1 MSNILIMILLLAK
14 TAVVAAA
21 SNAADVIDLTETQ
34 FEKINV
40 SLRLRI
46 PTVKLKIPGKSR
58 IQKFYH
64 IQVIVFDLSYLPVAA
79 VGT

>member
-40 SLRLRI
+40 S
-46 PTVKLKIPGKSR
+46 
-58 IQKFYH
+58 F
-64 IQVIVFDLSYLPVAA
+64 
-79 VGT
+79 